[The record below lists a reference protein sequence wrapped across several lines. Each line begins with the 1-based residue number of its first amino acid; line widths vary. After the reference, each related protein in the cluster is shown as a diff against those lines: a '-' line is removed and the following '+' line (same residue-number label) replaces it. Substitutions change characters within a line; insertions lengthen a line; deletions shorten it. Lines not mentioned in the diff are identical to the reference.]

1 MWRETANS
9 SLDFAA
15 AGGQFPRMNVL
26 AHFRRAVRIAAFA
39 IAGFAVLFAV
49 LLVAWRFVP
58 PVSTPMVARWVTGQR
73 VERIWRPIESVD
85 RDLIVAVI
93 ASEDTGFCRHHGIDW
108 EELIDV
114 IDDEDGPKRG
124 GSTLTMQVTKN
135 LFLWSGRS
143 YVRKAI
149 EIPMAMIVDLV
160 WPKTRIFE
168 IYLNVAEWGPDG
180 EFGIEAGAR
189 RAFGHGADRISA
201 REAAYLAV
209 TLPNPI
215 RRNPAKP
222 SPGLRRV
229 AGIIAARAANSPEV
243 ADCIGR

>member
-1 MWRETANS
+1 MWRATANS

-15 AGGQFPRMNVL
+15 ARGQFPRMDVL
-26 AHFRRAVRIAAFA
+26 AHLRRAVRITAFA
-39 IAGFAVLFAV
+39 VLGLAALFAV
-49 LLVAWRFVP
+49 LLVTWRFVP
-58 PVSTPMVARWVTGQR
+58 PVSVPMVARWVTGQR
-73 VERIWRPIESVD
+73 VERIWRPVASVD

-93 ASEDTGFCRHHGIDW
+93 ASEDTGFCRHAGIDW
-108 EELIDV
+108 DELLDV
-114 IDDEDGPKRG
+114 IDDEEGPKRG

-149 EIPMAMIVDLV
+149 EIPMAMIVDFV

-168 IYLNVAEWGPDG
+168 IYLNIAEWGPDG

-189 RAFGHGADRISA
+189 RAFGHGADRVST

-229 AGIIAARAANSPEV
+229 AGIIAKRAANSPEV
-243 ADCIGR
+243 ADCIGK

>member
-1 MWRETANS
+1 MWRTTANS
-9 SLDFAA
+9 SLDFVG
-15 AGGQFPRMNVL
+15 AGGQVRAMDVL
-26 AHFRRAVRIAAFA
+26 ALLRRTVRIAAY
-39 IAGFAVLFAV
+39 AVLGLAALFAV
-49 LLVAWRFVP
+49 LLALWRFAP
-58 PVSTPMVARWVTGQR
+58 PVSVPMATRWATGQR
-73 VERIWRPIESVD
+73 VERIWRPIESID
-85 RDLIVAVI
+85 RNLIIAVI

-108 EELIDV
+108 DELMDV

-124 GSTLTMQVTKN
+124 GSTLTMQVAKN

-149 EIPMAMIVDLV
+149 EIPMAMIVDLA

-168 IYLNVAEWGPDG
+168 VYLNIAEWGPDG
-180 EFGIEAGAR
+180 EFGVEAGTR

-201 REAAYLAV
+201 RQAAHLAV
-209 TLPNPI
+209 TLPNPM

-229 AGIIAARAANSPEV
+229 ADIVAKRAANSPEV
-243 ADCIGR
+243 ADCIGK